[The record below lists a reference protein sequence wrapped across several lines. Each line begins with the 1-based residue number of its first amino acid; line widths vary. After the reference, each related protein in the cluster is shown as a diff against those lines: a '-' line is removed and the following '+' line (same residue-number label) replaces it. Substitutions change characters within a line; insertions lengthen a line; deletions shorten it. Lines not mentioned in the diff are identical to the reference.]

1 MAQELSHAV
10 STQVHMARRRV
21 QSALAGASERLGL
34 ELTGNRAQAH
44 ETLYETNLYQRLAP
58 AFTRAPR
65 GEPRAGCTLPQHQP

>member
-1 MAQELSHAV
+1 MWCA
-10 STQVHMARRRV
+10 
-21 QSALAGASERLGL
+21 ASNETLHEEAKRLRERLGL